1 MLEKLALE
9 MEFNKTEKWLISGDS
24 DQSEVLEMKSALLLN
39 INRKIQQLDDE
50 SKKLL
55 NQYNDLHNGLLP
67 LVDDIEQVGI
77 DFDIDKL
84 RKNGML
90 LLDKS
95 KSENNRYRIEKS
107 LEKLSNSLEGNK
119 LKTKLNL
126 IGGVTHRITTASYNI
141 QGLPNEI
148 KACIIPSQ
156 YKRVFTID
164 FSAFEPSV
172 AAYMSDDKT
181 LIAYLKSDDGLY
193 ERLLKDLNLS
203 SDYRNAVKKCFIGS
217 FLFGGNY
224 QNFNLSEEV
233 LEVEWYNLMKNFN
246 DYTLLKDRVMT
257 SKKLIMPYGIENDVS
272 HLNDKK
278 VMGQYVQ
285 NVASYVFKHV
295 LKEVYIKQCMN
306 ESFRIMLPIH
316 DAIMIECDT
325 EKDAQLVANLM
336 VQTANGLFEDSF
348 AKATIEE
355 MGGTDNE

>member
-1 MLEKLALE
+1 MLERLAYE
-9 MEFNKTEKWLISGDS
+9 IEFNKTEKWLISGYS
-24 DQSEVLEMKSALLLN
+24 DQSEVNEMKNGLLIN
-39 INRKIQQLDDE
+39 YNRKIQQLDDE
-50 SKKLL
+50 SEKLL
-55 NQYNDLHNGLLP
+55 NQYNDLHNELLP

-84 RKNGML
+84 RRTGKLLIDRSKNE
-90 LLDKS
+90 S
-95 KSENNRYRIEKS
+95 NRYRIERL

-141 QGLPNEI
+141 QGLPSEI

-156 YKRVFTID
+156 FKRVYMID

-193 ERLLKDLNLS
+193 ERLLKGLNLS
-203 SDYRNAVKKCFIGS
+203 SDYRNAVKVCFIGS

-224 QNFNLSEEV
+224 HNFKLSEEV
-233 LEVEWYNLMKNFN
+233 PEVEWHNLIKKFSNYM
-246 DYTLLKDRVMT
+246 LLSNQVIT

-316 DAIMIECDT
+316 DAIMIECYT
-325 EKDAQLVANLM
+325 EEVAQSVANLM
-336 VQTANGLFEDSF
+336 VQTANGLFKDSF

-355 MGGTDNE
+355 IGGRDNE

>member
-1 MLEKLALE
+1 MLEKLAYEIEL
-9 MEFNKTEKWLISGDS
+9 NKTEKWLISGRLE
-24 DQSEVLEMKSALLLN
+24 QSEVLEMRNALLLN

-50 SKKLL
+50 SKNLL
-55 NQYNDLHNGLLP
+55 HQYNDLHNELLP

-84 RKNGML
+84 RKNGKL

-203 SDYRNAVKKCFIGS
+203 SDYRNAVKVCFIGS

-224 QNFNLSEEV
+224 HNFNLNEEV
-233 LEVEWYNLMKNFN
+233 PEGKWQNLIKKFS
-246 DYTLLKDRVMT
+246 DYTLLRNQVIT

-325 EKDAQLVANLM
+325 EKVAQSVANLM

-348 AKATIEE
+348 AKTTIEE
-355 MGGTDNE
+355 MGGRDNE

>member
-1 MLEKLALE
+1 MLERLAFE
-9 MEFNKTEKWLISGDS
+9 MEFNKTEKWLISGNS
-24 DQSEVLEMKSALLLN
+24 DQSEVLEMRNALLLN

-50 SKKLL
+50 SKKIL
-55 NQYNDLHNGLLP
+55 NQYNDLHNELLP

-84 RKNGML
+84 RRTGELLIDRSKNE
-90 LLDKS
+90 S
-95 KSENNRYRIEKS
+95 NRYRIEKS
-107 LEKLSNSLEGNK
+107 LKSLANSLEGNK

-156 YKRVFTID
+156 FKRVYMID

-203 SDYRNAVKKCFIGS
+203 SDYRNAVKVCFIGS

-224 QNFNLSEEV
+224 HNFKLSEEV
-233 LEVEWYNLMKNFN
+233 PEVEWHNLIKKFSNYM
-246 DYTLLKDRVMT
+246 LLRVLLQ
-257 SKKLIMPYGIENDVS
+257 SKKI
-272 HLNDKK
+272 
-278 VMGQYVQ
+278 
-285 NVASYVFKHV
+285 
-295 LKEVYIKQCMN
+295 
-306 ESFRIMLPIH
+306 
-316 DAIMIECDT
+316 
-325 EKDAQLVANLM
+325 
-336 VQTANGLFEDSF
+336 
-348 AKATIEE
+348 
-355 MGGTDNE
+355 

>member
-1 MLEKLALE
+1 MLEKLAFE
-9 MEFNKTEKWLISGDS
+9 MEFNKTEKWLISGKS
-24 DQSEVLEMKSALLLN
+24 DQSEVLEMKSGLLLD
-39 INRKIQQLDDE
+39 INRKIQELDDE

-55 NQYNDLHNGLLP
+55 NQYNDLHNELLP
-67 LVDDIEQVGI
+67 LVDNIEQVGI

-84 RKNGML
+84 RKNGKL
-90 LLDKS
+90 LLDNS

-107 LEKLSNSLEGNK
+107 LEKLLNSLEGSK

-172 AAYMSDDKT
+172 AAYMSDDKA

-203 SDYRNAVKKCFIGS
+203 SDYRNAVKVCFIGS

-224 QNFNLSEEV
+224 RNFKLNEEV
-233 LEVEWYNLMKNFN
+233 PEREWHNLIKKFS
-246 DYTLLKDRVMT
+246 DYMLLKNQVIT

-285 NVASYVFKHV
+285 NVSSYIFKHV
-295 LKEVYIKQCMN
+295 LNKVYIKQCIN

-325 EKDAQLVANLM
+325 EEVAQSVANLM
-336 VQTANGLFEDSF
+336 EETANSLFEDSF
-348 AKATIEE
+348 AEVTIEE
-355 MGGTDNE
+355 IGGRDNE